1 VSTEVD
7 RDCGLALRHAR
18 TGGDPGIAPD
28 VRVELDA
35 DRVYVLSGVTPR
47 RTEFGVILIE
57 DISKRERRSRAES
70 EFVAN
75 AAHELRTPLTGIV
88 SGCPRLARNAGSR

>member
-1 VSTEVD
+1 
-7 RDCGLALRHAR
+7 
-18 TGGDPGIAPD
+18 
-28 VRVELDA
+28 
-35 DRVYVLSGVTPR
+35 
-47 RTEFGVILIE
+47 VILIE